1 MLDQRVSILV
11 PFKNTSNYL
20 SDCLDS
26 ILEQSYTNW
35 ELVIVDDHST
45 DRSFKIVENY
55 AKKDPRVKLLKNKG
69 IGIISALQTA
79 YKNSVGK
86 FITRMDSDD
95 IMQKNKIEFMV
106 NDLSQNGQGF
116 IALGLVK
123 YFCDTGVKDGYK
135 RYEKWLNDLISK
147 GTSFNEIYK
156 ECVIPS
162 PCWMVYRSDFEKA
175 NGFDSNV
182 YPEDYDLAFRFY
194 EIGLRCIPTKN
205 ILHMW
210 RDYPVRTS
218 RTSPNYAENSFL
230 ELKIHYFLR
239 LSYDSLKT
247 LVLWGAGKKGK
258 KLAGL
263 LKSAEIPFVWICD
276 NTKKIGKRIYD
287 HPLESWEKLS
297 DLTTDSQS
305 IITVANENSQ
315 KTIVTY
321 FNSLQKKPMMDYF
334 FFC

>member
-1 MLDQRVSILV
+1 MLNQRVSILV
-11 PFKNTSNYL
+11 PFKNTANYL
-20 SDCLDS
+20 SACLDS

-79 YKNSVGK
+79 YENSVGK

-123 YFCDTGVKDGYK
+123 YFCDTGVKEGYK

-194 EIGLRCIPTKN
+194 EIGLSCIPTKN
-205 ILHMW
+205 ILHLW

-218 RTSPNYAENSFL
+218 RTSPNYTENSFL

-276 NTKKIGKRIYD
+276 NPKKIGKRIYD

>member
-1 MLDQRVSILV
+1 MLNQKVSILV
-11 PFKNTSNYL
+11 PFRNTSNYL
-20 SDCLDS
+20 KACLDS
-26 ILEQSYTNW
+26 ILEQSYTHW
-35 ELVIVDDHST
+35 ELVIVDDHSS
-45 DRSFKIVENY
+45 DQSYKIVENY
-55 AKKDPRVKLLKNKG
+55 AKKDPRIKLLKNKG

-79 YKNSVGK
+79 YKSSVGK

-123 YFCDTGVKDGYK
+123 YFCDTGVKEGYK

-210 RDYPVRTS
+210 RDYPNRTS
-218 RTSPNYAENSFL
+218 RISPNYAENSFL

-247 LVLWGAGKKGK
+247 LVLWGAG
-258 KLAGL
+258 
-263 LKSAEIPFVWICD
+263 
-276 NTKKIGKRIYD
+276 
-287 HPLESWEKLS
+287 
-297 DLTTDSQS
+297 
-305 IITVANENSQ
+305 
-315 KTIVTY
+315 
-321 FNSLQKKPMMDYF
+321 
-334 FFC
+334 

>member
-1 MLDQRVSILV
+1 
-11 PFKNTSNYL
+11 
-20 SDCLDS
+20 
-26 ILEQSYTNW
+26 
-35 ELVIVDDHST
+35 
-45 DRSFKIVENY
+45 
-55 AKKDPRVKLLKNKG
+55 
-69 IGIISALQTA
+69 
-79 YKNSVGK
+79 
-86 FITRMDSDD
+86 
-95 IMQKNKIEFMV
+95 MV
-106 NDLSQNGQGF
+106 
-116 IALGLVK
+116 
-123 YFCDTGVKDGYK
+123 C
-135 RYEKWLNDLISK
+135 
-147 GTSFNEIYK
+147 
-156 ECVIPS
+156 
-162 PCWMVYRSDFEKA
+162 RSDFEKA

-276 NTKKIGKRIYD
+276 NPKKIGKRIYD
-287 HPLESWEKLS
+287 QPLESWEKLS

-315 KTIVTY
+315 KTIETY